1 MRIVIPTEDSNGLD
15 AKLSMHF
22 GRANFFAI
30 VDLDDEVKIRFEKN
44 TGEHFGG
51 GRKASQIILDF
62 KPDVVITHGIGAGAL
77 EKFKGRVNVYKAQ
90 GKTIR
95 DAISAF
101 RAGKLQL
108 MTEAGCGEEIQ

>member
-22 GRANFFAI
+22 GRANFFAVI
-30 VDLDDEVKIRFEKN
+30 DLNDEVRIRFEKN

-51 GRKASQIILDF
+51 RRKASQIILEF
-62 KPDVVITHGIGAGAL
+62 KPDVVITHGIGAGAI
-77 EKFKGRVNVYKAQ
+77 EKFKGRVKVYKAQ

-101 RAGKLQL
+101 KLGKLQPI
-108 MTEAGCGEEIQ
+108 TEAGCEEGV